1 MVPSMIRNQNEG
13 MKKKTHEGIK
23 RRTVGEAAMA
33 TGKRKKKT
41 ERSETERKRKQSV
54 KNRGR

>member
-33 TGKRKKKT
+33 TGKRKKKQ
-41 ERSETERKRKQSV
+41 RDRKQRE
-54 KNRGR
+54 KENRV